1 VSESRLARMRRSLDG
16 LSVGDALGETFFF
29 GSVQE
34 LLARIVGRET
44 PPGPWQWTDDT
55 QMALSI
61 CEILERRG
69 RMDPDH
75 LAQAFARRYDPLRG
89 YGGGAAVLLAEL
101 RSGGDWRELAP
112 AMFDGGG
119 SFGNGSAM
127 RVAPLGA
134 FFADDLD
141 ACVENAALSSRPT
154 HAHSEGEAGAVAVAV
169 AAALAWRAGEGDRPA
184 PGAFL
189 AEIAGRVPA
198 GAVREGLE
206 RAADI
211 PFDPD
216 PAPLA
221 AGGGTHDLAAAR
233 AAEILGNGSRVSC
246 QDTVPFALWCAA
258 RHLDDYAAALWD
270 TLLGFGDRDTTCA
283 IAGGVV
289 ALSARERGVPPAW
302 LAAREPLPGG
312 GGA

>member
-1 VSESRLARMRRSLDG
+1 MSESRLARLHRSLDG

-34 LLARIVGRET
+34 VLARIVGRAT
-44 PPGPWQWTDDT
+44 PPGPWTWTDDT
-55 QMALSI
+55 QMALSV

-69 RMDPDH
+69 RIDPDH
-75 LAQAFARRYDPLRG
+75 LAQAFARRFDPMRG
-89 YGGGAAVLLAEL
+89 YGDGAAALLAEL
-101 RSGGDWRELAP
+101 RAGGDWRELAP
-112 AMFDGGG
+112 AMFGGTG

-134 FFADDLD
+134 FYADDLA
-141 ACVENAALSSRPT
+141 ACVENASLSSRPT
-154 HAHSEGEAGAVAVAV
+154 HAHPEGEAGAVAVAV
-169 AAALAWRAGEGDRPA
+169 AAALAWRAGEGTLPA
-184 PGAFL
+184 PAAFL
-189 AEIAGRVPA
+189 AEVAGQVPP

-206 RAADI
+206 RAAAV

-221 AGGGTHDLAAAR
+221 AGGGSQDLAAAR
-233 AAEILGNGSRVSC
+233 AAEILGAGNQVSC

-258 RHLDDYAAALWD
+258 RHLEDYPAALWD

-289 ALSARERGVPPAW
+289 ALSARARGVPPAW
-302 LAAREPLPGG
+302 LAAREPLPAGR
-312 GGA
+312 GA